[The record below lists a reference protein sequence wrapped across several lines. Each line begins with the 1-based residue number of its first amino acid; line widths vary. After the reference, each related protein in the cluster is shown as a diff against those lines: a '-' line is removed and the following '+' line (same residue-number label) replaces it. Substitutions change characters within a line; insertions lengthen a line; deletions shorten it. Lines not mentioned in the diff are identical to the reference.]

1 MSKEPIYRR
10 LPIYYG
16 WIIFLMSVLTY
27 LFMYG
32 LRYSMGVF
40 FVPLQDQF
48 GWTNAMTTG
57 AVTTFFWVYG
67 LSGIFVGRL
76 LERIGVRKSMFVG
89 GLLLGSGGVLSSLVN
104 DLWQLYVT
112 WGVIA
117 AMGASILY
125 ILPNMILA
133 RFFLK
138 NRGKAIGWSSIGI
151 SLGQAVLVP
160 FAAWLILMYGWRLTY
175 VLLGSLVLVVVCFL
189 GYLIFRESPE
199 SIGLEVDGGKQAQG
213 ENATKTGN
221 DWTLREA
228 AATNVYKL
236 MNVSYFFTVG
246 VIISLLTFVVPHII
260 DLGIDSLLAS
270 SAFGMI
276 GVMSAVGSF
285 IFGIISDRIGRKY
298 TIIVCASG
306 IAFSIFISTIIPS
319 NITMLYVWATLYGLT
334 YGGLPEQYATMVAD
348 YFGTKH
354 GPSLFGIIFFTGSLG
369 GGLLPLIGGYLADL
383 TGNYYATLVFLGF
396 GMCVAVATILP
407 VKPPRRRVSTIRS

>member
-151 SLGQAVLVP
+151 SLG
-160 FAAWLILMYGWRLTY
+160 
-175 VLLGSLVLVVVCFL
+175 
-189 GYLIFRESPE
+189 
-199 SIGLEVDGGKQAQG
+199 
-213 ENATKTGN
+213 
-221 DWTLREA
+221 
-228 AATNVYKL
+228 
-236 MNVSYFFTVG
+236 
-246 VIISLLTFVVPHII
+246 
-260 DLGIDSLLAS
+260 
-270 SAFGMI
+270 
-276 GVMSAVGSF
+276 
-285 IFGIISDRIGRKY
+285 
-298 TIIVCASG
+298 
-306 IAFSIFISTIIPS
+306 
-319 NITMLYVWATLYGLT
+319 
-334 YGGLPEQYATMVAD
+334 
-348 YFGTKH
+348 
-354 GPSLFGIIFFTGSLG
+354 
-369 GGLLPLIGGYLADL
+369 
-383 TGNYYATLVFLGF
+383 
-396 GMCVAVATILP
+396 
-407 VKPPRRRVSTIRS
+407 